1 MTNKEKTILGLLGSL
16 TSRDWRAR
24 QAERRDAESRRQ
36 EAEARLDRRIER
48 AAARAM
54 TQDKALLARRYAE
67 AIARLA
73 ALEKLTRTLRFANDR
88 VTYSAEFH
96 RHMAQTAKEGE
107 AKIALELIEIHRV
120 RQRVAR
126 DRLRKDP
133 KQAAKAGALALW
145 NDRRA
150 GKHPKLRTVEQYA
163 LEVMRRWPVLTSA
176 KVICGWSAKWTKD
189 VREGRT
195 PAV

>member
-1 MTNKEKTILGLLGSL
+1 MENLLVGSG
-16 TSRDWRAR
+16 DWRAE
-24 QAERRDAESRRQ
+24 QAARR
-36 EAEARLDRRIER
+36 EAEARLNRRIER
-48 AAARAM
+48 ATARAM

-73 ALEKLTRTLRFANDR
+73 ALEKLTRTLRLSHDVATCSADYHEKMARLTQECVDR
-88 VTYSAEFH
+88 LA
-96 RHMAQTAKEGE
+96 M
-107 AKIALELIEIHRV
+107 ELIEKHRV

-126 DRLRKDP
+126 DRLHKDP
-133 KQAAKAGALALW
+133 KQAAKGGALVLW
-145 NDRRA
+145 NERRA
-150 GKHPKLRTVEQYA
+150 GKHPKLRTVEQFA
-163 LEVMRRWPVLTSA
+163 MEVMRRWPVLKSS